1 MKATLLVIAVAAALQ
16 LGSNASYAS
25 SSDIPAAPPA
35 SYAIGPDD
43 VLQIVFWKDHDL
55 SVDVVV
61 RPDGR
66 ISVPLLND
74 IQAAGLTPEELRA
87 KIAAAA
93 DQYLEHPNV
102 TVLVRQINSRK
113 VFITGQIDKPGMYPL
128 TGPMTILQLIAAAG
142 GLKEEADGDHIV
154 VMHRDSATGPAREFN
169 YSDVVKRKRLTQN
182 FTLAPGDTVVVP

>member
-1 MKATLLVIAVAAALQ
+1 MKATILFIAVAAALQ
-16 LGSNASYAS
+16 LGATVSQASP
-25 SSDIPAAPPA
+25 SDIPTALPS

-74 IQAAGLTPEELRA
+74 VQAAGLTPDELRA
-87 KIAAAA
+87 KLSSAAE
-93 DQYLEHPNV
+93 QYFEHPNV
-102 TVLVRQINSRK
+102 TVLVKQINSRK
-113 VFITGQIDKPGMYPL
+113 VFITGQIDKPGIYPL

-142 GLKEEADGDHIV
+142 GLKEDADGDHII
-154 VMHRDSATGPAREFN
+154 VMHRDSSGGPAREFN
-169 YSDVVKRKRLTQN
+169 YSDVVKKKRLAQN
-182 FTLAPGDTVVVP
+182 ITLTPGDTVVVP